1 MPILWTE
8 PMKVPIKHLDVEGF
22 RAFNHLRVGPFGR
35 VNLITGKNNAGK
47 SSLLEA
53 IRIAASGGAPRTLF
67 DILYYREELGT
78 SELDRVYAPTDVAP
92 FCNLFHGVP
101 EIANCEQGFTLA
113 VEGNLPASS
122 LPLTVRIGYF
132 IQKMDPERRVALWEP
147 TTVDLFDD
155 LEGVPA
161 LQVDTGGRTRV
172 IPLDRLVRRSSAYRN
187 EGELTPTPC
196 VYLDPFSSRSTSH
209 LGALWDAVALTDAEK
224 ELVEALKVISP
235 EISAV
240 SMIGGDERA
249 IRSRTVIAKSS
260 SYRTPMPLRTFGDGV
275 NRLFGVI
282 LSLCNAKDGI
292 LVVDE
297 IDNGLHY
304 SVQSQIWKIVFRL
317 AKTLNVQVFATSHS
331 WDCVRAFQQAA
342 SDSPEDG
349 VLVRLTKRQE
359 NVAAT
364 LFTERELEIATRDQ
378 IEVR

>member
-1 MPILWTE
+1 
-8 PMKVPIKHLDVEGF
+8 
-22 RAFNHLRVGPFGR
+22 
-35 VNLITGKNNAGK
+35 
-47 SSLLEA
+47 
-53 IRIAASGGAPRTLF
+53 
-67 DILYYREELGT
+67 
-78 SELDRVYAPTDVAP
+78 
-92 FCNLFHGVP
+92 
-101 EIANCEQGFTLA
+101 
-113 VEGNLPASS
+113 
-122 LPLTVRIGYF
+122 
-132 IQKMDPERRVALWEP
+132 
-147 TTVDLFDD
+147 
-155 LEGVPA
+155 
-161 LQVDTGGRTRV
+161 
-172 IPLDRLVRRSSAYRN
+172 
-187 EGELTPTPC
+187 
-196 VYLDPFSSRSTSH
+196 
-209 LGALWDAVALTDAEK
+209 
-224 ELVEALKVISP
+224 
-235 EISAV
+235 
-240 SMIGGDERA
+240 
-249 IRSRTVIAKSS
+249 
-260 SYRTPMPLRTFGDGV
+260 MPLRTFGDGV